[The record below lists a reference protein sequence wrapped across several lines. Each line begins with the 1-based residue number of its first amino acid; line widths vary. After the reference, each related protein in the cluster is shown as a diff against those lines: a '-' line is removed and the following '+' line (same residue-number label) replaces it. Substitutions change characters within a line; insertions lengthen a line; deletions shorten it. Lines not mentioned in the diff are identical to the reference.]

1 VCMCQCQFPVISA
14 QKIIIMVMINIFVMR
29 HQVVTSEALESGS
42 VLQRRGNRESLR
54 EEECL

>member
-1 VCMCQCQFPVISA
+1 MCQCQFPVISA
-14 QKIIIMVMINIFVMR
+14 QKIIIMVLINIFVMR